1 VATLAITGALRTTP
15 TDLLDAH
22 AGLLPME
29 LVLSK
34 ACHRAAVRILTLPNT
49 HPLYRI
55 TSTARRR
62 PPRKHLA
69 PLDHTLATREL
80 SIEKEDQDPAD
91 YKVFSDGSGLDEG
104 IGAAAVIYR
113 RGISQPI
120 GHLKAYLGPPTM
132 HNTYEVE
139 VVGGILATWLTQ
151 ITPGT
156 DFKAVSLYID
166 NQSTIQASTN
176 PKATSGQH
184 LVLAF
189 IQAADNTKAKLMIRW
204 ISSHSD
210 IKGNEH
216 TDKLGKEAAEGKTSP
231 HEQLPPTLGEALPAS
246 ASATKQEHL
255 AHLKRKWKA
264 TWRKSP
270 RHRRFTQ
277 IDNTFP
283 FSKFREQQNE
293 LTRRQASLLIQVR
306 NGHFPLNSYLHRIGK
321 SEMKHCRKCRAE
333 PGEETPVKTV
343 NHFIFECDAYSQE
356 RISLTRATGRDNLNL
371 KDIML
376 KTKTMK
382 ALTKFIHRTGRL
394 NTDEQP
400 AIGR

>member
-1 VATLAITGALRTTP
+1 LNTTSVILP
-15 TDLLDAH
+15 
-22 AGLLPME
+22 GLP
-29 LVLSK
+29 
-34 ACHRAAVRILTLPNT
+34 HDPRIYSSP
-49 HPLYRI
+49 
-55 TSTARRR
+55 
-62 PPRKHLA
+62 
-69 PLDHTLATREL
+69 
-80 SIEKEDQDPAD
+80 
-91 YKVFSDGSGLDEG
+91 
-104 IGAAAVIYR
+104 
-113 RGISQPI
+113 
-120 GHLKAYLGPPTM
+120 
-132 HNTYEVE
+132 
-139 VVGGILATWLTQ
+139 
-151 ITPGT
+151 
-156 DFKAVSLYID
+156 
-166 NQSTIQASTN
+166 
-176 PKATSGQH
+176 
-184 LVLAF
+184 VLAF
-189 IQAADNTKAKLMIRW
+189 IQAADNTKAKLTIRW

-210 IKGNEH
+210 VKGNEH
-216 TDKLGKEAAEGKTSP
+216 ADKLAKEAADGKTSP

-277 IDNTFP
+277 IDDTFP

-306 NGHFPLNSYLHRIGK
+306 SGHFPLNSYLHRIGK
-321 SEMKHCRKCRAE
+321 SETKHCRKCRAE
-333 PGEETPVKTV
+333 PGEETPVETV

-376 KTKTMK
+376 KTKSMK